1 MLRWHYRKPNVGK
14 SSLLN
19 SLLNYDRA
27 IVSNVAGTTRDTI
40 EEEIKISTHRV
51 RLIDTAG
58 IRDATDEVEKIGV
71 GRSIAI
77 S

>member
-1 MLRWHYRKPNVGK
+1 VAIIGKPNVGK

-51 RLIDTAG
+51 RLIDT
-58 IRDATDEVEKIGV
+58 
-71 GRSIAI
+71 GRY
-77 S
+77 

>member
-1 MLRWHYRKPNVGK
+1 MYLELP
-14 SSLLN
+14 
-19 SLLNYDRA
+19 
-27 IVSNVAGTTRDTI
+27 RDTI

-71 GRSIAI
+71 GRSIASLEDADI
-77 S
+77 IVAIV